1 MSPSPRTRV
10 GPVIMRLS
18 ALPIALA
25 AIVLASVS
33 SAAEDEQHLRF
44 FETEIRPLL
53 SNECFECHGP
63 EKAKSGLRLDHRD
76 LILEGGDTG
85 AAIVAGKPN
94 ESLLI
99 EAVRRT
105 DPDFSMP
112 PKKELTE
119 KQVAALEKWVA
130 LGAPWPEEQ
139 VTRSEV
145 DENGFTAEDK
155 AWWAIQPLAQVTVPE
170 ASSDWPRNEVDQFIY
185 RKLEEQGLTPA
196 EPASAGELVRRIHFD
211 LHGLPP
217 SPEDVAAF
225 TEAYTRDPDQA
236 VASEVDR
243 LLESPRYGER
253 WGQHWLDV
261 VRYAESDG
269 YRADDY
275 RPDAWRYRDYVI
287 RAFNEDMPYDPFVR
301 EQIAADEI
309 YPGDPNALIG
319 TAFLRH
325 GVYEWNQR
333 NAEMQWD
340 LIMTEMTNVTGE
352 AFLGV
357 GVGCAQCH
365 DHKFDPILQKDY
377 FALQAFLN
385 TTWWPEDATL
395 GTPEEHAAYEKQL
408 AKWEEATRDIRAEL
422 DEMTA
427 PSYESARESAS
438 KIFPKEVKAMYDKD
452 PSERSAYEEQISQL
466 VQRQVD
472 HSHRRLDFKKKFE
485 KDEKKLARYNE
496 LQAKLKEFDH
506 LKPEPL
512 PGAFITTDVGTEPAT
527 THYYR
532 KRGEKVPV
540 EPAFFTLLGQP
551 APEIKPTENT
561 TGRRTALANWIAD
574 EDNPLSTRVI
584 VNRVWQH
591 HFAKGLVPTPNDF
604 GRLGEEPSHPELLDW
619 MTRRFLEGGWKIKPL
634 HRLIMTSATYRQTAR
649 RQPSDKEITTDIG
662 NRLLWRY
669 PPKRLEAEQIRDAM
683 LAASGQ
689 LQQREG
695 GSSVDGSS
703 THRSIYVK
711 KRRNTKDPLIGGFD
725 APAGFS
731 SAPDRLSTTTPNQ
744 SLMLVNGDFTLKRAE
759 GFAKRILAGNHEVNE
774 DVIRA
779 AYRIAFGREATDSE
793 VEAARYFILSQ
804 KEVVDGPAEAPRK
817 YPNETGLRPTGQVFG
832 GIENLGLGDQSLW
845 IQPGSRFERLRIDGV
860 TLPGE
865 EFTIEAVANLDRV
878 YADASVNTLLSRW
891 NSSNRTPGWNFGV
904 TSEKSRYQ
912 PRNFIVQL
920 TGENF
925 QSEPH
930 YEVVA
935 SDLRFPLNAPTY
947 IAAAISAKPGKDDVT
962 KGTVT
967 FYLKDL
973 GDPKSELQTVT
984 VKHDVV
990 GGLEKTAFDT
1000 IIGGR
1005 ASKGHLWDGQL
1016 GRLVLSEG
1024 VLTADQLIVNGGK
1037 GGKRLIDWNFSGKE
1051 IDGEHPAPATAWVRE
1066 TQDSSGYPPRLLGAT
1081 TDFCQALLTSNEFLY
1096 LH

>member
-1 MSPSPRTRV
+1 MKPSLLT
-10 GPVIMRLS
+10 LS
-18 ALPIALA
+18 LALF
-25 AIVLASVS
+25 V
-33 SAAEDEQHLRF
+33 SAATTHAASDDEQHLRF

-53 SNECFECHGP
+53 ANECYDCHGP
-63 EKAKSGLRLDHRD
+63 EKSKGGLRLDHRD
-76 LILEGGDTG
+76 LIIEGGDTG
-85 AAIVAGKPN
+85 AAIVPGKAD
-94 ESLLI
+94 ESLLV

-119 KQVAALEKWVA
+119 KQVASLEKWVA

-139 VTRSEV
+139 VTRSET

-155 AWWAIQPLAQVTVPE
+155 AWWAIQPLAKVTVPD
-170 ASSDWPRNEVDQFIY
+170 SGKDWARNEVDHFVF
-185 RKLEEQGLTPA
+185 RKLQEKGLSPS
-196 EPASAGELVRRIHFD
+196 ESASAEELVRRIHFD
-211 LHGLPP
+211 LHGLLP
-217 SPEDVAAF
+217 SPEEVTVFAEAYAKDPDKAVAA
-225 TEAYTRDPDQA
+225 
-236 VASEVDR
+236 EVDR

-269 YRADDY
+269 YRADDF
-275 RPDAWRYRDYVI
+275 RPDSWRYRDYVI
-287 RAFNEDMPYDPFVR
+287 RSFNADKPYDQFIR
-301 EQIAADEI
+301 EQLAADELT
-309 YPGDPNALIG
+309 PDDPEALIG

-352 AFLGV
+352 AFLGL

-395 GTPEEHAAYEKQL
+395 GTPEEHEAYQQQL
-408 AKWEEATRDIRAEL
+408 AKWEEATKEIRAEI
-422 DEMTA
+422 DELTA
-427 PSYESARESAS
+427 PSYASAQEYSS

-452 PSERSAYEEQISQL
+452 PAKRSAYEEQISQL

-472 HSHRRLDFKKKFE
+472 HSHRRIDFKKKFE
-485 KDEKKLARYNE
+485 KDEKKLAKYNE
-496 LQAKLKEFDH
+496 LQAKLKEFDD
-506 LKPEPL
+506 LKPKEL
-512 PGAFITTDVGTEPAT
+512 PGAFITTDVSPEPAT
-527 THYYR
+527 TYYK

-540 EPAFFTLLGQP
+540 QPAFFTLLGQP
-551 APEIKPTENT
+551 APEIEPTENT
-561 TGRRTALANWIAD
+561 TGRRTALANWIAS

-591 HFAKGLVPTPNDF
+591 HFARGLVPTPNDF

-619 MTRRFLEGGWKIKPL
+619 MTQRFLDGGWKIKPL
-634 HRLIMTSATYRQTAR
+634 HRLIMTSAAYRQTAR
-649 RQPSDKEITTDIG
+649 VEPSEEAKMADPG
-662 NRLLWRY
+662 NSLLWRY
-669 PPKRLEAEQIRDAM
+669 PPRRLQAEQIRDAM
-683 LAASGQ
+683 LVASGE
-689 LQQREG
+689 LQNRDG

-703 THRSIYVK
+703 TYRSIFVK

-731 SAPDRLSTTTPNQ
+731 SAPERLSTTSPNQ
-744 SLMLVNGDFTLKRAE
+744 SLMLVNGDFTLKRSEA
-759 GFAKRILAGNHEVNE
+759 FAKRILNGKL
-774 DVIRA
+774 DVTEETIRE
-779 AYRIAFGREATDSE
+779 AYRVAYGREATTSE
-793 VEAARYFILSQ
+793 IEAALYFILAQ
-804 KEVVDGPAEAPRK
+804 KEIVSGPAELPRK
-817 YPNETGLRPTGQVFG
+817 YPNETGLRPTGQVFQ
-832 GIENLGLGDQSLW
+832 GIKDLGLGENSLW
-845 IQPGSRFERLRIDGV
+845 IQPDSRFERLRVDDIEF
-860 TLPGE
+860 PGE
-865 EFTIEAVANLDRV
+865 EFTIEAVANLDRI
-878 YADASVNTLLSRW
+878 YSDASVSTLFSRW
-891 NSSNRTPGWNFGV
+891 NNSTQTPGWNFGV

-920 TGENF
+920 IGENF
-925 QSEPH
+925 QAEPH

-947 IAAAISAKPGKDDVT
+947 IAAAISAKPAKDDVT

-967 FYLKDL
+967 FYMKDL
-973 GDPKSELQTVT
+973 SDPKAELQTAT

-990 GGLEKTAFDT
+990 GGIDKTAFDA

-1005 ASKGHLWDGQL
+1005 VSSKGHLWDGQL
-1016 GRLVLSEG
+1016 GRLVVSDG
-1024 VLTADQLIVNGGK
+1024 VLSADQLIINGGK
-1037 GGKRLIDWNFSGKE
+1037 GAKRLIDWNFSGK
-1051 IDGEHPAPATAWVRE
+1051 DGEQPAPNTAWVRE
-1066 TQDSSGYPPRLLGAT
+1066 IPTSSGHPPKLLGAV